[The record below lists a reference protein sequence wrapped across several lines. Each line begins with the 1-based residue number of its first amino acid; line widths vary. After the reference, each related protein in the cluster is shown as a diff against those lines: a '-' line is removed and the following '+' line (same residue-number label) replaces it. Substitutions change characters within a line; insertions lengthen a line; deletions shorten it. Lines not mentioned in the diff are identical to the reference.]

1 MSPND
6 NEQETAIL
14 LMPPDEGQAEIDPL
28 RKVMVAPAPP
38 LALLK
43 RQHHEGNNK
52 SNLFSDVS
60 LKARGMEPG
69 FSPEFIEDFFDGLCV
84 GAIVEFSC
92 IQTARATLR
101 SMLRR
106 RGSST
111 ALSAMSLF
119 FDRRTFYMAGLIIWP
134 VFDMYLVPSVG

>member
-1 MSPND
+1 MPCMSPND

-69 FSPEFIEDFFDGLCV
+69 FSPEFIEDLFDGLCV
-84 GAIVEFSC
+84 GAIIELYPDGQGNVAKYAAKKGIFHC
-92 IQTARATLR
+92 
-101 SMLRR
+101 
-106 RGSST
+106 
-111 ALSAMSLF
+111 
-119 FDRRTFYMAGLIIWP
+119 TFCHVLI
-134 VFDMYLVPSVG
+134 F